1 MGAGRGARDGRF
13 TACLSYC
20 EGGSHRSH
28 LGVCGLRRELVAT
41 LAVLVEQVD
50 DAIRCHGRE
59 PHVVGSPAQRG
70 HALHDACGERRWRNE
85 RRCRRRPIYS
95 GGRETDV
102 PSPSAAGCTVFM
114 WRSCIAGGCFRVR
127 GAVSP
132 HFRAGRRLPP
142 AASGRAAF
150 SARYSAMA
158 VMNFRDGSLF
168 ATIDRHGSSI
178 CPCSSSVCPVP
189 RAQSK
194 KGQTRLLFVP
204 AGNLSDVA
212 FCGTLAEPPRWGS
225 ASWRPKR
232 ARQKQG
238 AAAGRSPR
246 LRYARGC
253 GPPVARGCRGFC
265 CSGTAELFR
274 WVAGRRAPGHAA

>member
-1 MGAGRGARDGRF
+1 
-13 TACLSYC
+13 
-20 EGGSHRSH
+20 
-28 LGVCGLRRELVAT
+28 
-41 LAVLVEQVD
+41 
-50 DAIRCHGRE
+50 
-59 PHVVGSPAQRG
+59 
-70 HALHDACGERRWRNE
+70 
-85 RRCRRRPIYS
+85 
-95 GGRETDV
+95 
-102 PSPSAAGCTVFM
+102 M

>member
-1 MGAGRGARDGRF
+1 
-13 TACLSYC
+13 
-20 EGGSHRSH
+20 
-28 LGVCGLRRELVAT
+28 
-41 LAVLVEQVD
+41 
-50 DAIRCHGRE
+50 
-59 PHVVGSPAQRG
+59 
-70 HALHDACGERRWRNE
+70 
-85 RRCRRRPIYS
+85 
-95 GGRETDV
+95 
-102 PSPSAAGCTVFM
+102 M

-158 VMNFRDGSLF
+158 VMNFRDGSLSFSRRSIGTAAAF
-168 ATIDRHGSSI
+168 APVRAVFI
-178 CPCSSSVCPVP
+178 PVP

-204 AGNLSDVA
+204 AANLSDVA

-274 WVAGRRAPGHAA
+274 WVAGRRAPGRPA